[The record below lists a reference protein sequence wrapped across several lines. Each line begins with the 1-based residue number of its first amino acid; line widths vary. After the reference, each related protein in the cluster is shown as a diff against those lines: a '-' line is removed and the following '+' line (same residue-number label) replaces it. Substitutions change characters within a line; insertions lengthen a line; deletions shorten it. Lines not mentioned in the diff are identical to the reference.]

1 MAPGRLAFLIAVM
14 AAGLALSGAAA
25 SAENPY
31 QPAGATSTP
40 KVAARWNYYRDY
52 SQATELLQQLA
63 ATFPQHCRLDSIGQS
78 YGGREMW
85 VLTIT
90 NFDTGDDAAK
100 PAFWID
106 GGIHANEIQGADV
119 ALYTAWY
126 LLEMYDYND
135 FIRGLVDTRAF
146 YILPML
152 SPDSRDAHFYE
163 PNDDDSPRSGQMPV
177 DDDLDGLFDEDNHD
191 DLDGDGMIAR
201 MRKRD
206 PAGRWKQDPDYPDL
220 MERCEPDEPGE
231 FTMLWSEGIDND
243 GDGLVNEDGDGY
255 YDPNRDWAW
264 GWQPKFLEWGAYR
277 YPFSVPENRLAADF
291 ISAHPNIAGGQ
302 SYHNM
307 AGMILRGPGD
317 PANHYPREDLR
328 VFDVIGKRGEELLP
342 GYKYSVTNED
352 LYTAYGIST
361 DWMYNMRGILC
372 FTNELW
378 TSYKYFDTKDDHG
391 WFGSREERQKFDDYL
406 LFGGGT
412 IKWHEYE
419 HPTYG
424 KIEIGGRIKSWG
436 RMPPSFMLEEECH
449 RNMAFTLYHADQMP
463 QVSVQSIEVKQL
475 GGGMLQVTAA
485 VANPHLIPTH
495 LAIDL
500 ERKITRPDQV
510 SLEGDGFTVLASS
523 YSDSQFFE
531 YPVEQRRHPLTV
543 EVPQI
548 GSMGTVYVRW
558 LVSGGRP
565 QAVSVSSLKGG
576 EARMELDDGAAES

>member
-1 MAPGRLAFLIAVM
+1 MASKRTPILIAIM
-14 AAGLALSGAAA
+14 AAATLALAGASAAA
-25 SAENPY
+25 ESQY
-31 QPAGATSTP
+31 QPAGATATP
-40 KVAARWNYYRDY
+40 QVPAAWNYYHDY
-52 SQATELLQQLA
+52 AQATELLQQLA
-63 ATFPQHCRLDSIGQS
+63 ATYPKLCRLESMGQS
-78 YGGREMW
+78 FGGREMW

-90 NFDTGDDAAK
+90 NIETGDDVLK

-126 LLEMYDYND
+126 LLEMYESNE
-135 FIRGLVDTRAF
+135 FIRGLVDERVF

-163 PNDDDSPRSGQMPV
+163 PNNPSSPRSGQLPV
-177 DDDLDGLFDEDNHD
+177 DDDLDGLVDEDNHD
-191 DLDGDGMIAR
+191 DLDGDGQIAW

-206 PAGRWKQDPDYPDL
+206 PAGRWKQVPDYPDL
-220 MERCEPDEPGE
+220 MEPCEPDEPGE

-264 GWQPKFLEWGAYR
+264 AWQPRSLQRGAYR
-277 YPFSVPENRLAADF
+277 YPFSVPEDRLAADF
-291 ISAHPNIAGGQ
+291 ITLHPNIAGGQ

-307 AGMILRGPGD
+307 SGMILRGPGD
-317 PANHYPREDLR
+317 PADQYSFEDVQLY
-328 VFDVIGKRGEELLP
+328 DVIGRRGEEILP
-342 GYKYSVTNED
+342 GYKYSVTSED
-352 LYTAYGIST
+352 LYPAYGLSK
-361 DWMYNMRGILC
+361 DWMYKMQGFLC

-378 TSYKYFDTKDDHG
+378 TSFKYFNQKDDRG
-391 WFGSREERQKFDDYL
+391 WFGGSEERQKFDDYL

-424 KIEIGGRIKSWG
+424 TIEIGGSIKSWG

-463 QVSVQSIEVKQL
+463 QVSVQSIAVEEL
-475 GGGMLQVTAA
+475 GGLTQITAA
-485 VANPHLIPTH
+485 IANLRLIPTH
-495 LAIDL
+495 LAVDL
-500 ERKITRPDQV
+500 EHRITRPDHV
-510 SLEGDGFTVLASS
+510 SLEGDGFTVLAAS

-531 YPVEQRRHPLTV
+531 HPVEQRRHPQTV
-543 EVPQI
+543 EVANI
-548 GSMGTVYVRW
+548 SGMGAVYVRW
-558 LVSGGRP
+558 LVSGSLP
-565 QAVSVSSLKGG
+565 EAVRVSSVKGG
-576 EARMELDDGAAES
+576 DDRRKLANGS